1 MKYILRSI
9 IATASLIVA
18 PLVGASPGINQ
29 MSETEFRC
37 DSSPNGSC
45 HFVLYKA
52 ICKEGPVVN
61 ARPSMT
67 CTNEFLQEMTVA
79 TGKPQKVKNLPAG
92 WKQCPVKPGAKS
104 IFPACAL

>member
-1 MKYILRSI
+1 MQYILRSI
-9 IATASLIVA
+9 IATASLIFT
-18 PLVGASPGINQ
+18 PLGGASPGI
-29 MSETEFRC
+29 SHSSVAEFRC

-52 ICKEGPVVN
+52 ICQEGPVVN

-67 CTNEFLQEMTVA
+67 CTNEFLQELIVE
-79 TGKPQKVKNLPAG
+79 TGKPQKVKNLPVG

-104 IFPACAL
+104 SFPACAL